1 MVQVHAL
8 EKDLYCQFNFG
19 KNRELMIQI
28 CEDLELRMKQLAKG
42 LAPFTQRPK
51 NLGSRVALLPGK
63 FLRVWKVFRV

>member
-28 CEDLELRMKQLAKG
+28 CEDMELRMKQLANFSTTRFANSIRNVSYK
-42 LAPFTQRPK
+42 LNFF
-51 NLGSRVALLPGK
+51 S
-63 FLRVWKVFRV
+63 F